1 MKYRLLL
8 LIAAFLVPASAP
20 AAGGS
25 DIQLDHYEY
34 SIRDKTS
41 LQNGARLF
49 VNYCLSCHSAH
60 FMRYNR
66 MAEDLGIPEQVVRE
80 NMIFDDRKI
89 ADPMTVTLKK
99 EDGETWFGI
108 APPDLTLIGKL
119 RDPDW
124 LYTFLRSFYRDDS
137 TVSGWNNSVF
147 PNVAMPHVLW
157 TQQGIQKPVYTTS
170 VDDTGHE
177 TSKITGFDLVREGTL
192 TQEEFDHAMEDLT
205 NFLYYMAEPVR
216 GDRIRWGVW
225 TMFFLLVFAVLAWF
239 LKREFWRDVH

>member
-1 MKYRLLL
+1 MKYRFFL
-8 LIAAFLVPASAP
+8 LIAAFLVPASVP

-25 DIQLDHYEY
+25 DIKLDHYEY
-34 SIRDKTS
+34 SFRNKTS

-66 MAEDLGIPEQVVRE
+66 MAEDLGISEQVVRE

-89 ADPMTVTLKK
+89 ADPMTVTLKR
-99 EDGETWFGI
+99 EDGEAWFGI

-124 LYTFLRSFYRDDS
+124 LYTFLRSFYKDDS

-157 TQQGIQKPVYTTS
+157 TRQGIQKPIYTTS
-170 VDDTGHE
+170 VDDVGRE
-177 TSKITGFDLVREGTL
+177 TTKISGFELVREGTL
-192 TQEEFDHAMEDLT
+192 TREEFDHAMEDLT
-205 NFLYYMAEPVR
+205 NFLYYMAEPKR
-216 GDRIRWGVW
+216 EDRIRWGVW
-225 TMFFLLVFAVLAWF
+225 TMFFLFFFATLAWF
-239 LKREFWRDVH
+239 LKREYWRDVD